1 MSSGLCQQL
10 LEFTVCFCKQT
21 TAYELRI
28 SDWSS
33 AVCSSDLRAA
43 ATGGDQLTFAAAVAA
58 TLAAPA
64 ADLCVNLHT
73 RVHGGTAISWE
84 HASHLHMGR
93 DTTPLTYHDTNT
105 AATDLD
111 TTPRKRA
118 VRAHAIAPP
127 PTAEASRAAESAFV
141 QRDGT

>member
-64 ADLCVNLHT
+64 ADLCANLHT
-73 RVHGGTAISWE
+73 QVHGGIAIPWE
-84 HASHLHMGR
+84 PDAHLYMR
-93 DTTPLTYHDTNT
+93 RATPLLPYPDSNP
-105 AATDLD
+105 AA
-111 TTPRKRA
+111 PA
-118 VRAHAIAPP
+118 PAH
-127 PTAEASRAAESAFV
+127 PTHQRASRAHTRQAPVKERGSEC
-141 QRDGT
+141 GIIT